1 MGTAATL
8 AIGALSMIAST
19 AISYAMTPST
29 PSQDLT
35 DYDMLR
41 RTQEQADAEAEAQKQ
56 QQLEAK
62 KREELRMQQMYGR
75 DIKTSENGVEDL
87 AVKNQV
93 LGSKDDE
100 NAPAVEDSERVV

>member
-1 MGTAATL
+1 MGTGATL
-8 AIGALSMIAST
+8 AIGALSMLAAT
-19 AISYAMTPST
+19 AVSYAMTPT
-29 PSQDLT
+29 APTQDMT
-35 DYDMLR
+35 DYDALR

-75 DIKTSENGVEDL
+75 DIKTSETGVDDL

-93 LGSKDDE
+93 LGSKDDKD
-100 NAPAVEDSERVV
+100 APVVEDSQKVV

>member
-1 MGTAATL
+1 M
-8 AIGALSMIAST
+8 AISALSMLAAT
-19 AISYAMTPST
+19 AVSYAMTTTAPT
-29 PSQDLT
+29 QDLT
-35 DYDMLR
+35 DYDALR

-56 QQLEAK
+56 QRLEAK

-75 DIKTSENGVEDL
+75 DIKTSETGTEDL

-100 NAPAVEDSERVV
+100 KAPVVEDSERVV

>member
-1 MGTAATL
+1 MLAAT
-8 AIGALSMIAST
+8 AV
-19 AISYAMTPST
+19 SYAMTPT
-29 PSQDLT
+29 APTQDLT

-41 RTQEQADAEAEAQKQ
+41 RTQEQADAEAEEQKQ
-56 QQLEAK
+56 QRLEAK

-75 DIKTSENGVEDL
+75 DINTTETGVKDL

-100 NAPAVEDSERVV
+100 DAPVVEDTERVV